1 MCLHQVKPAEG
12 RTSETGRMCV
22 SDQDFLAVESI
33 KNADE
38 KNKFQANGVLGLA
51 PSDDMKSIIK
61 TMKEQK
67 VITEEVIGLNFED
80 PQESKLSST
89 ITIGSIMHQ

>member
-1 MCLHQVKPAEG
+1 MCLHQVKPTAE
-12 RTSETGRMCV
+12 RTENTGRMCV

-33 KNADE
+33 KNIDE
-38 KNKFQANGVLGLA
+38 RNKFQANGVLGLA

-67 VITEEVIGLNFED
+67 VIAREVIGLNFED

-89 ITIGSIMHQ
+89 ITIGSILHQ